1 MNTFV
6 MVIDDS
12 PTVCNIL
19 HVCLSRAGYQVKTF
33 HDGVE
38 ALLWL
43 KSPQGL
49 LPGLVFVDIGL
60 PKMDGFEVAHY
71 FNVKPQLQGVVVVMI
86 SRRDGVIERLKARL
100 VGAKGYLVKPFKT
113 QEVLA
118 VVASY
123 LGVPALSKR
132 EQFPWRKAWVTET

>member
-19 HVCLSRAGYQVKTF
+19 QVCLCRAGYHVKTF

-43 KSPQGL
+43 QSPKAR
-49 LPGLVFVDIGL
+49 LPGLAFVDIGL
-60 PKMDGFEVAHY
+60 PKMDGLEVAQY
-71 FNVKPQLQGVVVVMI
+71 FKVKPQLQGVVVVMI
-86 SRRDGVIERLKARL
+86 SRRDGVLERLKARL
-100 VGAKGYLVKPFKT
+100 VGAKAYLVKPFKT
-113 QEVLA
+113 QEILA

-123 LGVPALSKR
+123 LGVPAPSER
-132 EQFPWRKAWVTET
+132 EHFLWRKAWTTDI